1 MARTSH
7 SQERSAADGLKV
19 TSELQIDDSRILM
32 SLCGPNNEQLA
43 ILERET
49 RVDASVRGHSI
60 LLRGGAEDVAL
71 AERFLAEA
79 AGLAR
84 QGVRLEPI
92 DTSRAV
98 RALRAEPH
106 VQLRDMFDD
115 VVMLGPGRRPVGPK
129 GLAQRRYVEAIRT
142 SDLTFGIG
150 PAGTGKTYLAMA
162 CAVFALQ
169 QRQVKRIVLT
179 RPAVE
184 AGEKLGFLPGD
195 LAEKVN
201 PYLRPLYDALND
213 MMDIDRANG
222 AIARGQIEVAPLAFM
237 RGRTLNDSFV
247 ILDEAQNT
255 TSEQMR
261 MFLTRLGYNSKAVV
275 TGDVTQVDLPEGK
288 SSGLAEAE
296 ALLAKIEGIAFCRFT
311 DVDVVRHPLVQK
323 IVVAYEERDARLRA
337 IKESRPSAAREPPR
351 SPQGETGKAEEGS

>member
-1 MARTSH
+1 MALCG
-7 SQERSAADGLKV
+7 AK
-19 TSELQIDDSRILM
+19 SELLT
-32 SLCGPNNEQLA
+32 LLA
-43 ILERET
+43 REAA
-49 RVDASVRGHSI
+49 VDASVRGHKI
-60 LLRGGAEDVAL
+60 LLRGDAEGVAL

-84 QGVRLEPI
+84 QGVTLSPH
-92 DTSRAV
+92 DVSRAV
-98 RALRAEPH
+98 RMLREDPG
-106 VQLRDMFDD
+106 VLLRDMFDD
-115 VVMLGPGRRPVGPK
+115 VVMVGAGRRPVGPR
-129 GLAQRRYVEAIRT
+129 GLAQRRYIESIRT
-142 SDLTFGIG
+142 YDLTFGIG

-162 CAVFALQ
+162 SAVAALQ
-169 QRQVKRIVLT
+169 QRAVKRIVLA

-201 PYLRPLYDALND
+201 PYLRPLYDALHD
-213 MMDIDRANG
+213 MMDIDRAHG
-222 AIARGQIEVAPLAFM
+222 AIERGQIEVAPLAFM

-275 TGDVTQVDLPEGK
+275 TGDVTQVDLPDGK

-296 ALLAKIEGIAFCRFT
+296 VLLSGLEGIAFCRFT

-323 IVVAYEERDARLRA
+323 IVVAYEKRDAQR
-337 IKESRPSAAREPPR
+337 AAR
-351 SPQGETGKAEEGS
+351 S